1 MFLGRIRESWE
12 GIDASQR
19 KFVLRVLGAIVIW
32 LIVDGFVGL
41 DEYLTGFVANVAVG
55 MVKWFFG
62 DAVVLES
69 KMVWRDQFWMNQLRM
84 VGSHATVGVGH
95 SCNGKEILFL
105 FSAFIF
111 ALPGYNWKRKLGYVF
126 MGIST
131 LALANA
137 FRLAMLYII
146 MRDAPAW
153 FEISHK
159 NIFQMLMYVIMVVI
173 WLMFLKRK

>member
-1 MFLGRIRESWE
+1 MFLGRIKESWE

-32 LIVDGFVGL
+32 LIIDGFVGL

-69 KMVWRDQFWMNQLRM
+69 KMVWRDQYCTSQLCMIGFRTTI
-84 VGSHATVGVGH
+84 GIGH

-111 ALPGYNWKRKLGYVF
+111 ALPGYSWKRKVGYVL
-126 MGIST
+126 MGVSA

-137 FRLAMLYII
+137 FRVAMLYII

>member
-1 MFLGRIRESWE
+1 MFLGSLRRSWSL
-12 GIDASQR
+12 IDATQR
-19 KFVLRVLGAIVIW
+19 KFVVRVLGAIIVW
-32 LIVDGFVGL
+32 LLIDGLVGL
-41 DEYLTGFVANVAVG
+41 DEYLTGFVANLGVK
-55 MVKWFFG
+55 MVNWMFG
-62 DAVVLES
+62 DAVILGS
-69 KMVWRDQFWMNQLRM
+69 RMVSRDQFCMSQLCM
-84 VGSHATVGVGH
+84 IGSRTTIGIGH

-111 ALPGYNWKRKLGYVF
+111 ALPGYSWKRKVVYVL
-126 MGIST
+126 MGVSA

-137 FRLAMLYII
+137 FRVAMLYII